1 GGFDFITLTLM
12 FSLSSMSLFGPVV
25 RLSVLRTFRQAVFF
39 SSISTLFDKYLEKSR
54 LIAKDKLKRRG
65 FPSTL
70 STTASGF
77 DLRDLQLLRV
87 TFQPTPFKSNVL
99 PDVDDIGFPEEYILP
114 NISEKEL
121 LNKKFEIEDFKEISD
136 DQVQTFLIDLHEIVK
151 NVHSDEG
158 MEEAETDTL
167 YIASE
172 VYMTAKPEFVINKKN
187 ISMIVIEDKHIKSK
201 NLIPT
206 KCYGEAQL
214 AAEMLACGNENMLRI
229 ASQTGAILDQTI
241 FAVRAVSTYFTFYK
255 TVIPK
260 GYWKEL
266 GYGLPRKG
274 SIIIKR
280 WPEEMHPSG
289 GLDIAEP

>member
-1 GGFDFITLTLM
+1 
-12 FSLSSMSLFGPVV
+12 
-25 RLSVLRTFRQAVFF
+25 
-39 SSISTLFDKYLEKSR
+39 
-54 LIAKDKLKRRG
+54 
-65 FPSTL
+65 
-70 STTASGF
+70 
-77 DLRDLQLLRV
+77 
-87 TFQPTPFKSNVL
+87 
-99 PDVDDIGFPEEYILP
+99 
-114 NISEKEL
+114 
-121 LNKKFEIEDFKEISD
+121 
-136 DQVQTFLIDLHEIVK
+136 
-151 NVHSDEG
+151 
-158 MEEAETDTL
+158 MEEAETDTLVNNLLVQIVGLHRYPLRVRQHPRCRL

-260 GYWKEL
+260 GYWKEI

-289 GLDIAEP
+289 GLDIAEPSGRQNVLEAFFKMRKQLLQ